1 MIVFEAVVI
10 TAMVVTGMYA
20 LVVALMWSVALASVI
35 ARLVLREGFADVSFR
50 LGGRRSVR
58 WFVIALLFPQF
69 VGFVAFGAAWLA
81 GLAPFTSTAEGFWTT
96 WLAAS
101 TVGTLVSCVYAAGE
115 EIGWR
120 GYMLTRLIA
129 AGVPRPVLVSGL
141 IWGLW
146 HVPLILVGLLYA
158 EHPFMPVAAVVFV
171 ISATA
176 TAFVLA
182 RARLESGSLWP
193 CILLHGAYNSVIQA
207 AFWPA
212 PQAAGHRSSGSTWRP
227 GSSSPRCWCSP
238 PCCSVAVRGPSAGHP
253 TSRWPPRRPSNPA
266 PSATAPCSASPRP
279 RAPKARRQS
288 SLIRNSHLNILVCN
302 SSLRT
307 ALSTIG
313 AKYPQPVDD
322 SDESVTVWS
331 HLQSGHCT
339 PRARLLQSG
348 TPFPCEAD
356 VDYAPI
362 LPEFD
367 PDLNPLGY
375 ALALELFGKS
385 TPSSSTELSTIA
397 PEGEVDRFGW
407 EFDFEAA

>member
-1 MIVFEAVVI
+1 MTISEPSDVAVARDDRQRARRGLALFFTLVIVFEAVVI

-69 VGFVAFGAAWLA
+69 VGFVAFGAAWLT
-81 GLAPFTSTAEGFWTT
+81 GLALFTSTAEGFWTT

-158 EHPFMPVAAVVFV
+158 EHPFMPIAAVVFV

-212 PQAAGHRSSGSTWRP
+212 AAGGGT
-227 GSSSPRCWCSP
+227 
-238 PCCSVAVRGPSAGHP
+238 SVIWVDMEAG
-253 TSRWPPRRPSNPA
+253 
-266 PSATAPCSASPRP
+266 
-279 RAPKARRQS
+279 
-288 SLIRNSHLNILVCN
+288 ILVSAVLVLAAVLLCRG
-302 SSLRT
+302 SWVFRRT
-307 ALSTIG
+307 PDEPMAAPAAL
-313 AKYPQPVDD
+313 
-322 SDESVTVWS
+322 
-331 HLQSGHCT
+331 
-339 PRARLLQSG
+339 
-348 TPFPCEAD
+348 
-356 VDYAPI
+356 
-362 LPEFD
+362 
-367 PDLNPLGY
+367 
-375 ALALELFGKS
+375 
-385 TPSSSTELSTIA
+385 
-397 PEGEVDRFGW
+397 
-407 EFDFEAA
+407 